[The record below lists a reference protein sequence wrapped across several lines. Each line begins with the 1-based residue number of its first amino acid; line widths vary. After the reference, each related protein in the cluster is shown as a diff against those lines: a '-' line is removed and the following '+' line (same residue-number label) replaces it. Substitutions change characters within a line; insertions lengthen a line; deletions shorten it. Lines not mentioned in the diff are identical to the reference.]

1 MADFNVLAREGENIT
16 FEQYQSAIEILS
28 KSNPEFIIS
37 PDSLTVNPALEKG
50 RVVVKRA
57 EQIVGGIS
65 YLPADGDQNAS
76 VMCFSEIHLGLESR
90 ISSQS
95 YDYALWL
102 AKTISGQIPGSE
114 IIDIKTGGAFSDPAA
129 NDAATG
135 EGENKTVQVIKPVSL
150 KSKIIISI
158 IGLAFI
164 GLGGLWFKS
173 SVEFS
178 KNALSAPATVMSVSS
193 SHRDDSNGNKIYI
206 FTPTV
211 RFIDKNQVEITATP
225 AFNSGDSSSSISPYN
240 QGDTLIIYYDPSNPK
255 KISLN
260 KTTSLYVG
268 PIILIFF
275 GVFLFIAL
283 LANLIKTR
291 KK

>member
-16 FEQYQSAIEILS
+16 FEQYQSAIEILT

-37 PDSLTVNPALEKG
+37 PDSTAVNPVLEKG

-76 VMCFSEIHLGLESR
+76 VMCFSEIHLGLEGR

-114 IIDIKTGGAFSDPAA
+114 IIDIKTGGAFSDSAA

-135 EGENKTVQVIKPVSL
+135 EGENKTGQVVKPVSL

-158 IGLAFI
+158 LGLIFI

-173 SVEFS
+173 SIQFS

-193 SHRDDSNGNKIYI
+193 SHRDDSNGNKVYI
-206 FTPTV
+206 FTLTV
-211 RFIDKNQVEITATP
+211 TFIDKNQVEITATTTY
-225 AFNSGDSSSSISPYN
+225 NSGDSSSSISPYK
-240 QGDTLIIYYDPSNPK
+240 QGDILTVYYDPNNPK
-255 KISLN
+255 KVTLN
-260 KTTSLYVG
+260 KTTSLYIG
-268 PIILIFF
+268 PILLIFF
-275 GVFLFIAL
+275 GVFFFIVL
-283 LANLIKTR
+283 LANLAKAR